1 MSELK
6 RTQLYDVHV
15 AAGATMVDFG
25 GWEMPIQYPSG
36 IIAEHLYTRQVCSLF
51 DVSHMGRL
59 LIEGPQRKEFL
70 QHVLTSNVSALDLNM
85 AQYCIIPNENGG
97 AVDDAYLYLFQED
110 NYLLVVNAAN
120 IDKDLEHLNRA
131 LSGFDCTI
139 TNISDQWA
147 SIAVQGPKS
156 KEMLMTLTGGVS
168 PTKEPTKNSLGTVSL
183 EGRQARIAKTGYT
196 GEPLGYEVY
205 VRSEDV
211 VWLWNRLVELGARPA
226 GLGARDTL
234 RMEASF
240 PLYGHEMGTAPD
252 GTEIPIFAVP
262 LAKFAVSF
270 SAQKG
275 DFIGRAALER
285 QHRAFVRYMDRDF
298 SDLSPLPRRIAPIA
312 LLDRG
317 VMRAGMEIYK
327 GDKLVGWVTSGTMV
341 PYFKPQGEGLSTVL
355 LEASGKRAIGLC
367 YIDSDVLVDDT
378 VEVDIRG
385 KRLKAV
391 IPARHMSV
399 GAPPFARPLLYGEQ
413 EEVRTVAGGDR
424 TGKALTLLHKA
435 IENHVWRQEQCVNL
449 IPSENTPSR
458 AVRLLSGSD
467 PACRYA
473 EHKKI
478 LAFYEKEVFYYQ
490 GTKFIDQVERM
501 LAEEMRAYFGCTE
514 VETRTLSGQMS
525 NMAVFSALMDW
536 KNRFDRKNEA
546 KRLGY
551 VMNNHIIKGGHLS
564 AQPMGALHDYI
575 AIDPVTEK
583 PAVVN
588 FPVCRDNPY
597 KMDVE
602 ETKKLI
608 DRYRPELI
616 IFGKSMVLHKEP
628 VAEIRRF
635 VDEQRIPTTI
645 MYDMAHVL
653 GLIGDHFQ
661 NPFQEGAE
669 IVTGST
675 HKTFFGPQR
684 GVIGVNYKEEDLK
697 YGLWK
702 TIESRTFP
710 GSVSNHHLGTQL
722 GMLMAAYEMNQFRDA
737 YQSAIIRNAKSFA
750 RSLKSYGLDVVG
762 DPAIDYTETHQVIVS
777 VGYGEGAEIAERLEQ
792 NNVIVNY
799 QATPDEEGFT
809 ASGAL
814 RMGVSEMTRFGF
826 EEKDFDQLASL
837 MADCILR
844 GREIKGDVE
853 RLRAGHTEMRY
864 CFDDAAINDALEQ
877 LAGKLDI

>member
-110 NYLLVVNAAN
+110 SYLLVVNAAN

-156 KEMLMTLTGGVS
+156 KEMLMTLSGGES

-205 VRSEDV
+205 VRSEDA
-211 VWLWNRLVELGARPA
+211 VWLWNRLVEL
-226 GLGARDTL
+226 
-234 RMEASF
+234 
-240 PLYGHEMGTAPD
+240 
-252 GTEIPIFAVP
+252 
-262 LAKFAVSF
+262 
-270 SAQKG
+270 
-275 DFIGRAALER
+275 
-285 QHRAFVRYMDRDF
+285 
-298 SDLSPLPRRIAPIA
+298 
-312 LLDRG
+312 
-317 VMRAGMEIYK
+317 
-327 GDKLVGWVTSGTMV
+327 
-341 PYFKPQGEGLSTVL
+341 
-355 LEASGKRAIGLC
+355 
-367 YIDSDVLVDDT
+367 
-378 VEVDIRG
+378 
-385 KRLKAV
+385 
-391 IPARHMSV
+391 

-575 AIDPVTEK
+575 AVDPVTEK

-628 VAEIRRF
+628 VAQIRQF
-635 VDEQRIPTTI
+635 VDEQKIPTTI

-853 RLRAGHTEMRY
+853 RLRASHTEMRY

>member
-183 EGRQARIAKTGYT
+183 EGHQARIAKTGYT

-205 VRSEDV
+205 VRSEDA

-252 GTEIPIFAVP
+252 GSEIPIFAVP

-275 DFIGRAALER
+275 NFIGRAALER

-317 VMRAGMEIYK
+317 VMRAGMEIYQ

-341 PYFKPQGEGLSTVL
+341 PYFKTQGQGLSTVI

-575 AIDPVTEK
+575 AVDPVTEK

-628 VAEIRRF
+628 VAQIRQF

-844 GREIKGDVE
+844 GREIKADVE
-853 RLRAGHTEMRY
+853 RLRASHTEMRY

>member
-139 TNISDQWA
+139 TNISAEWA

-156 KEMLMTLTGGVS
+156 KEMLMTLTGGES

-252 GTEIPIFAVP
+252 GSEIPIFAVP

-285 QHRAFVRYMDRDF
+285 QHRAFIRHMDRDF
-298 SDLSPLPRRIAPIA
+298 SDMSALPRRIAPIA

-341 PYFKPQGEGLSTVL
+341 PYFKTQGEGLSTVI

-602 ETKKLI
+602 ETKKLL

-628 VAEIRRF
+628 VAQIRQF
-635 VDEQRIPTTI
+635 VDEQKIPTTI

-844 GREIKGDVE
+844 GREIKADVE
-853 RLRAGHTEMRY
+853 QLRARHTEMRY

>member
-6 RTQLYDVHV
+6 RTRLYDVHV

-36 IIAEHLYTRQVCSLF
+36 IIAEPLYTRQVCSLF

-131 LSGFDCTI
+131 LAGFDCTI

-183 EGRQARIAKTGYT
+183 EGHQARIAKTGYT

-205 VRSEDV
+205 VRSEDA

-252 GTEIPIFAVP
+252 GSEIPIFAVP

-317 VMRAGMEIYK
+317 VMRAGMEIYQ

-341 PYFKPQGEGLSTVL
+341 PYFKTQGQGLSTVI

-424 TGKALTLLHKA
+424 TGKALALLHKA

-501 LAEEMRAYFGCTE
+501 LTEEMRAYFGCTE

>member
-6 RTQLYDVHV
+6 RTQLSDVHV
-15 AAGATMVDFG
+15 SAGATMVDFG

-120 IDKDLEHLNRA
+120 IDKDLEYLNRA

-139 TNISDQWA
+139 TNISAEWA

-156 KEMLMTLTGGVS
+156 KEMLMTLSGGES

-205 VRSEDV
+205 VRSEDA

-252 GTEIPIFAVP
+252 GSEIPIFAVP

-298 SDLSPLPRRIAPIA
+298 SDMSALPRRIAPIA

-341 PYFKPQGEGLSTVL
+341 PYFKTQGQGLSTVI

-628 VAEIRRF
+628 VAQIRQF
-635 VDEQRIPTTI
+635 VDEQKIPTTI

-653 GLIGDHFQ
+653 GLVGDHFQ
-661 NPFQEGAE
+661 KPFEEGAE

-684 GVIGVNYKEEDLK
+684 GVIGVNYRREDLK
-697 YGLWK
+697 WGLWE
-702 TIESRTFP
+702 TIQSRAFP

-722 GMLMAAYEMNQFRDA
+722 GLLMAAYEMNYFKDS
-737 YQSAIIRNAKSFA
+737 YQKAVIDNAKYFA
-750 RSLKSYGLDVVG
+750 KALHEAGLHVLG
-762 DPAIDYTETHQVIVS
+762 DPAIGYTETHQVLVD
-777 VGYGEGAEIAERLEQ
+777 VGYGTGPEVAERLEE
-792 NNVIVNY
+792 NNIIVNY

-844 GREIKGDVE
+844 GREIKADVE
-853 RLRAGHTEMRY
+853 QLRARHTEMRY